1 MLITDGFIRHGRQH
15 PQKTA
20 VQFGASQ
27 YTDQYTYD
35 YLLKSV
41 RQVAAAVQSLP
52 SFSHVAEGTI
62 PSNVLKSNTLGRH
75 PIYRLRPCIALLI
88 PNRVEFLEIFLGTAL
103 AGGVAMVLNP
113 DWPRDRIHRILT
125 RWTPD
130 VLVAESSLLEMLR
143 PNAPCPHA
151 EAICDPVSYLN
162 FQEHEGCQD
171 KTLRSL
177 EMGSSVMAI
186 ALDASNNASND
197 APILDYHQWKA
208 HASVL
213 PQERSDSGTTP
224 FYIGFTSGTTGL
236 PKGVIRHHSSWV
248 TSFQSGQ
255 VEFGIDDDD
264 HILVPGTFVHSLSLY
279 TAVEALVNG
288 AILYGMPAF
297 TPKAVLQQLTQ
308 APITRVVAVPT
319 LLTAIARAA
328 SREEMTFPAMRTII
342 SGGSKLS
349 SDLRT
354 QLHTIFPNADIL
366 EYYGA
371 SELSFI
377 TLASSAESVPPS
389 SVGRP
394 FHGVEVSVR
403 RDNGTAAAPGQ
414 IGWIGVHSEMVC
426 SGYLDAADETGFRV
440 EDGWATVGDR
450 GWLDEAGY
458 LYLVGRERDML
469 ICSGINV
476 YPAEI
481 EAVLLTYPG
490 IEEAV
495 VIGLPDDCRGDII
508 CAVMTVDAPMI
519 HREFN
524 RPTLVAYLKTQL
536 EPSKC
541 PRQFFIVDHFPLTTS
556 GKINR
561 VELKRH
567 VLERSPTLLAIEH
580 WVGCQERRGE
590 KPLE

>member
-1 MLITDGFIRHGRQH
+1 MLINDGFMHHGMQH
-15 PQKTA
+15 PSKTA
-20 VQFGASQ
+20 IQFGASP
-27 YTDQYTYD
+27 YTYE
-35 YLLKSV
+35 YVLASV

-52 SFSHVAEGTI
+52 SCSHVAEGTVS
-62 PSNVLKSNTLGRH
+62 SNGLESNTLGMH
-75 PIYRLRPCIALLI
+75 PMYRLRPCIALLI

-113 DWPRDRIHRILT
+113 DWPRDRIRRILT

-130 VLVAESSLLEMLR
+130 VLVAEASLLEMLGL
-143 PNAPCPHA
+143 NAPYSQA
-151 EAICDPVSYLN
+151 EASCSPVSYLN

-171 KTLRSL
+171 KTLRYL
-177 EMGSSVMAI
+177 EMDFSVMAI
-186 ALDASNNASND
+186 ALDASNNS
-197 APILDYHQWKA
+197 PVLDYHQWKA

-236 PKGVIRHHSSWV
+236 PKGVIRSHSSWV

-264 HILVPGTFVHSLSLY
+264 HILVPGAFVHSLSLY

-288 AILYGMPAF
+288 ATLHGMPTF

-308 APITRVVAVPT
+308 ATITRVVAVPT
-319 LLTAIARAA
+319 LLKAIARAA

-403 RDNGTAAAPGQ
+403 RDNGTAAEPGQ

-426 SGYLDAADETGFRV
+426 SGYLDAADGTGFRV

-508 CAVMTVDAPMI
+508 CAVMTIDALMI

-561 VELKRH
+561 VELKRQ
-567 VLERSPTLLAIEH
+567 VLERSPRLLAIEN
-580 WVGCQERRGE
+580 WVGCQ
-590 KPLE
+590 